1 MIFDFCFYRYNL
13 GHLSQYPTL
22 EYAKE
27 VIFESL
33 ELTLPLHGKR
43 QFSLVKRGDS
53 DKIRLYQIYNYIYN
67 DNNDAF
73 GICIVYHDKYPNDI
87 EYMFKLCGATVV
99 SILEEGKLLHLD
111 SKGNIISDNR
121 DLGNHYS
128 TLNGHKVKFK
138 DKILCKGTKLSPIP
152 NNFYN
157 NYEKQHVIC
166 QLSDKSW
173 SLDELFENN
182 NVVVITEEIEDENI
196 NNMRSFVK
204 RSNETV
210 KILNEQ
216 VKRLQEQLRQVER
229 EKQKYEKQVKQAT
242 NNTTQH
248 DVGDFFVWIIVG
260 GFIAAVLLCL
270 IAPWFISSMPI
281 WIKFALLAAAGFG
294 MFAVGYA
301 LEENH
306 KGKYVA
312 AFGWTGAIAILLSTV
327 LTIYGLCGGFSFLEK
342 SKRNTVVGITSKQD
356 RALGNSKTPHFQL
369 PKDFVLIPSGMLDN
383 YYDYE
388 NKTILTYDVDSFFIC
403 KHEVLQKDF
412 ERIMGYNPS
421 KFKGDSIPVH
431 GMSVRDAVIYCNR
444 RSVADGLRGFYEING
459 NVVMLKSDG
468 NGYRLPTEEEW
479 ILASKKTKE
488 NAHEKPFPSQPHA
501 QDVKRYDF
509 KPHTVGE
516 IQDKRRE
523 LFDLYGNVSE
533 LCVRS
538 NGEIWGKGGSYGI
551 ALSSETSENGGLK
564 AAENLSSTINLNAD
578 FGLRLVFIP

>member
-138 DKILCKGTKLSPIP
+138 DKILRQGTKLSPIP

-248 DVGDFFVWIIVG
+248 DVGDFFVWVIVG

-270 IAPWFISSMPI
+270 IAPWFISSMPV
-281 WIKFALLAAAGFG
+281 WIKLVPVLLTILGAWGAI
-294 MFAVGYA
+294 YA
-301 LEENH
+301 IDDDH
-306 KGKYVA
+306 KGKSVTA
-312 AFGWTGAIAILLSTV
+312 LGWSGFLAILFSTIITV
-327 LTIYGLCGGFSFLEK
+327 YGIFGGFSDDNMDSSVSVVSYIESGEIDK
-342 SKRNTVVGITSKQD
+342 NEIISKVS
-356 RALGNSKTPHFQL
+356 
-369 PKDFVLIPSGMLDN
+369 PKRQAPSTYVNISSGASDFYIDK
-383 YYDYE
+383 YE
-388 NKTILTYDVDSFFIC
+388 VT
-403 KHEVLQKDF
+403 QKDYATL
-412 ERIMGYNPS
+412 MGNNPS
-421 KFKGDSIPVH
+421 KYQGDSLPVH
-431 GMSVRDAVIYCNR
+431 GMSVRDAVIYCNKK
-444 RSVADGLRGFYEING
+444 SDAEGLRGFYEING
-459 NVVMLKSDG
+459 NVVTLKSDG
-468 NGYRLPTEEEW
+468 NGYRLPTEKEW

-488 NAHEKPFPSQPHA
+488 NVHEKPFPSQPHA

-509 KPHTVGE
+509 KPHIVGE

-523 LFDLYGNVSE
+523 LFDVYGNVSE

-538 NGEIWGKGGSYGI
+538 NGEIWGKGGSYRI
-551 ALSSETSENGGLK
+551 ALGSETTENGGLK
-564 AAENLSSTINLNAD
+564 AAENLSSTIHLNAD

>member
-128 TLNGHKVKFK
+128 ALNGHKVKFK
-138 DKILCKGTKLSPIP
+138 DKILRQGTKLSPIP

-157 NYEKQHVIC
+157 NNEKQHVIC
-166 QLSDKSW
+166 QLSDKSR

-248 DVGDFFVWIIVG
+248 DVDDFLGWVIFG

-281 WIKFALLAAAGFG
+281 WIKLVLVLLTILGAWGEIYAADDD
-294 MFAVGYA
+294 
-301 LEENH
+301 H
-306 KGKYVA
+306 KGKSVTA
-312 AFGWTGAIAILLSTV
+312 LGWSGFLAILFSTI
-327 LTIYGLCGGFSFLEK
+327 LTVYGIFGGFSDDNMDSSVSVVSYIESGEIDK
-342 SKRNTVVGITSKQD
+342 NEIISKVS
-356 RALGNSKTPHFQL
+356 
-369 PKDFVLIPSGMLDN
+369 PKRQVPSTYVNISSGASDFYIDK
-383 YYDYE
+383 YE
-388 NKTILTYDVDSFFIC
+388 VT
-403 KHEVLQKDF
+403 QKDYATL
-412 ERIMGYNPS
+412 MGNNPS
-421 KFKGDSIPVH
+421 KYQGDSLPVH
-431 GMSVRDAVIYCNR
+431 GMSVRDAVIYCNKK
-444 RSVADGLRGFYEING
+444 SDTEGLRGFYEING
-459 NVVMLKSDG
+459 NVVTLKRDG
-468 NGYRLPTEEEW
+468 NGYRLPTEKEW

-488 NAHEKPFPSQPHA
+488 NAHEKPFPSQPHT
-501 QDVKRYDF
+501 QEVKRYVF

-523 LFDLYGNVSE
+523 LFDVYGNVSE

-538 NGEIWGKGGSYGI
+538 NGEIWGKGGSYRI
-551 ALSSETSENGGLK
+551 ALDSETTENGGLK
-564 AAENLSSTINLNAD
+564 AAENLSSSIHLNAD